1 MVKDPSM
8 EQTASGL
15 STTHGIAGDLQYSSR
30 EKEILRSLAKKT
42 AELAALP
49 AEAEKKKL
57 WYRLNDLEETRPI
70 IFCDPE

>member
-42 AELAALP
+42 AELIARIEAVGAGAAR
-49 AEAEKKKL
+49 E
-57 WYRLNDLEETRPI
+57 
-70 IFCDPE
+70 